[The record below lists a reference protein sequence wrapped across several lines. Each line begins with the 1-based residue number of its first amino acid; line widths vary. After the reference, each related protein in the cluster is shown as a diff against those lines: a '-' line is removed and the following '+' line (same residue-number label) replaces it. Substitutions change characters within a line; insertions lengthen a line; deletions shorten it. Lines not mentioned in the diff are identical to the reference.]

1 MSAPAAAVETPQAAA
16 RRLAAGAICE
26 GFHPEALHEYR
37 LADGAPVFWR
47 IRLKHPD
54 GRKWIR
60 PMRAAGEWFDLGE
73 PEHPSAGRPLYRLPE
88 LLANSTAA
96 AWIVEGETCADALAK
111 LGLVATTS
119 GSADSAGGADWSP
132 LRGRCCVLWPD
143 HDPPG
148 MKYGETVAARLR
160 ALGATVE
167 RLDVAALDLRDKG
180 DAVDWLKAHPEAT
193 AADVLA
199 LPRVAVEAITANE
212 REGPEP
218 LPDKLPPVPAFDPD
232 LLPAS
237 LRPWVMDCADAL
249 QCPVEFVA
257 VPALAALGG
266 TIGRQ
271 VGIAVKQHEPWIER
285 PVLWAAIVG
294 RPSSGKS
301 PALAPVQ
308 RMLTRLESD
317 RRDDWEHAARDARV
331 DADLFAAEQ
340 AAAKKQAAALLR
352 KGDREGARAAL
363 DLPEPPAP
371 PPPPRLVVN
380 DVTVEKLGELLNE
393 NPRGLVQFRDELA
406 GWLASLDREGRET
419 DRGFWLECW
428 GGRGPYTCD
437 RIGRGTVRIEACAVS
452 IIGGIQPGKLREY
465 VRGAIRGGLA
475 DDGLAQRLQLAVYP
489 DTPAGWCWSDRA
501 LNPEGEERAWATFR
515 RLDRLDLELIGA
527 EQAPWCDVP
536 FVRLDD
542 AARELF
548 AEWQTVLMQRLRTGA
563 EPPCLESHL
572 GKYPATA
579 ARLALVLHLTEHPSG
594 PVGVEAMTRALA
606 WLEFL
611 EPHARRL
618 YSEATA
624 PGVAAAHLLIAK
636 RSELPEVFTARDVYR
651 RCWAGLDRHA
661 VEDAAEL
668 LIDYG
673 HLTAVVEETGG
684 RPTITYRWRAT
695 P

>member
-1 MSAPAAAVETPQAAA
+1 MSAPAAAIETPPAAA
-16 RRLAAGAICE
+16 RRLAAGAIRD
-26 GFHPEALHEYR
+26 GFQPTALHVYR
-37 LADGAPVFWR
+37 DPAGEPLFWR
-47 IRLKHPD
+47 IRCKHPD

-60 PMRAAGEWFDLGE
+60 PIRADDSGFELGE
-73 PEHPSAGRPLYRLPE
+73 PEHPPAGRPLYRLPE
-88 LLANSTAA
+88 LLADYTAPV
-96 AWIVEGETCADALAK
+96 WIVEGETCADALAG
-111 LGLVATTS
+111 LGLIATTS
-119 GSADSAGGADWSP
+119 GSADSAGGADRAP
-132 LRGRCCVLWPD
+132 LKGRCCIVWPD
-143 HDPPG
+143 HDAAG
-148 MKYGETVAARLR
+148 AKYAEAVAARLR

-167 RLDVAALDLRDKG
+167 RISVTALGLPEKG
-180 DAVDWLKAHPEAT
+180 DCVDWLAQHPEAT
-193 AADVLA
+193 AAEVLA
-199 LPRVAVEAITANE
+199 LPRVVVDDITANE
-212 REGPEP
+212 CEGPEP
-218 LPDKLPPVPAFDPD
+218 LPDKLPPVPASDPD

-237 LRPWVMDCADAL
+237 LRPWVMDCANAL

-271 VGIAVKQHEPWIER
+271 VGIAVKQHERWIER
-285 PVLWAAIVG
+285 PVLWATIVG

-331 DADLFAAEQ
+331 DAELFAAEQ
-340 AAAKKQAAALLR
+340 AGAKKKAAELLR
-352 KGDREGARAAL
+352 RGDRGGARAAL
-363 DLPEPPAP
+363 DLPEPPAAL
-371 PPPPRLVVN
+371 PPPRLVVN
-380 DVTVEKLGELLNE
+380 DATVEKLGELLNE

-437 RIGRGTVRIEACAVS
+437 RIGRGTVRIEACAVA
-452 IIGGIQPGKLREY
+452 IIGGIQPGKLAEY

-489 DTPAGWCWSDRA
+489 DTPPGWRWSDRA

-515 RLDRLDLELIGA
+515 RLDRLDAELIGA
-527 EQAPWCDVP
+527 ERAAWCDVP
-536 FVRLDD
+536 FIRLDD
-542 AARELF
+542 AARDLF
-548 AEWQTVLMQRLRTGA
+548 AEWQTSLMQRLRTGA

-579 ARLALVLHLTEHPSG
+579 ARLALVLHLAEHPSG

-611 EPHARRL
+611 EPHAHRL
-618 YSEATA
+618 YNEATA

-636 RSELPEVFTARDVYR
+636 RRELPEAFTLRDVYR
-651 RCWAGLDRHA
+651 RHWAGLDRHA
-661 VEDAAEL
+661 AEEAAEL
-668 LIDYG
+668 LVEYG
-673 HLTAVVEETGG
+673 HLTATVEETGG
-684 RPTITYRWRAT
+684 RPTVNYRWRA
-695 P
+695 PA